1 MHGRTTIKKKGS
13 KCFLSVRE
21 LYNKTEI
28 TFSEVF
34 KRDVRVCVCVW
45 VCGVGRAHVQSNN
58 IELNDL

>member
-1 MHGRTTIKKKGS
+1 L
-13 KCFLSVRE
+13 LSMRE
-21 LYNKTEI
+21 LNNKTEI

-34 KRDVRVCVCVW
+34 KSGVCVCVCVCVCMCVCVCVC